1 MSNFPSP
8 LLSRFRISKK
18 TVRVM
23 VMVIA
28 ALDKWRVYLKISSS
42 LETSGEYKV
51 ILTPTALEEAE
62 RYLIASAQEKL
73 ELKELESLLPKTT
86 QVRGVGGG
94 RSKVRYRI
102 GYDADSVPVLP
113 AKQRGINSVVMRS
126 RSKVWVMKGARMA
139 EQVIADCYQCRL
151 CRKVVLNQVMAS
163 LPQERVGPVP
173 IFDAVAIDLFA
184 PLELKDMVRKEV
196 SGKEW
201 GIIFVCIATLAIY
214 IVLLNYI
221 SLIPSCR
228 Q

>member
-73 ELKELESLLPKTT
+73 ELKELESLLPEAT
-86 QVRGVGGG
+86 QVRGVW
-94 RSKVRYRI
+94 
-102 GYDADSVPVLP
+102 
-113 AKQRGINSVVMRS
+113 VV
-126 RSKVWVMKGARMA
+126 KFN
-139 EQVIADCYQCRL
+139 L
-151 CRKVVLNQVMAS
+151 L
-163 LPQERVGPVP
+163 LVG
-173 IFDAVAIDLFA
+173 DRC
-184 PLELKDMVRKEV
+184 MVR
-196 SGKEW
+196 
-201 GIIFVCIATLAIY
+201 
-214 IVLLNYI
+214 
-221 SLIPSCR
+221 
-228 Q
+228 